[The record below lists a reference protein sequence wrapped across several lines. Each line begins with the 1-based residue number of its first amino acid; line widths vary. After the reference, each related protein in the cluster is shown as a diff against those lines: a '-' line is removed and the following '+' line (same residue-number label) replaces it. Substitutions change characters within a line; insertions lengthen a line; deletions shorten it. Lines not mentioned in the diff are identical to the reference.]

1 MSNLVFKEEE
11 MRKKGGKARVWLE
24 IKFWLALLPIP
35 CFKETKQLTIRD
47 LKRFKVIN
55 QNPNFILF
63 DLDFGEKP

>member
-1 MSNLVFKEEE
+1 MFL
-11 MRKKGGKARVWLE
+11 RKKRGEKWGKARVWLE

-35 CFKETKQLTIRD
+35 CSKETKQHTRRD

-63 DLDFGEKP
+63 DLDFGEKL